1 MSRTRVQWRIEP
13 PPKCFTTDEWQE
25 WWAARAGAYSPCQDC
40 TPQYRQQMRDALRC
54 ERPEVIFVLHPA
66 TGETEGIVAEDPRYA
81 RLLMGLSISRAAI
94 TGRAIEMTETWAALL
109 RHVQGRAHAETKHA
123 IDVWLKRWKRANGD
137 KG

>member
-1 MSRTRVQWRIEP
+1 MI
-13 PPKCFTTDEWQE
+13 
-25 WWAARAGAYSPCQDC
+25 
-40 TPQYRQQMRDALRC
+40 
-54 ERPEVIFVLHPA
+54 PA
-66 TGETEGIVAEDPRYA
+66 TAADWDEEYLDLILAVAVVPSLDAAIAHVNRHGSHHSDVIVAEDPRYA

-123 IDVWLKRWKRANGD
+123 IDVWIRRWRKAGGD